1 MSDPFDD
8 FLSQALAPPRR
19 DPDRVFVAR
28 VQARVLLD
36 EALRAQQRGALHRLG
51 LQLLALLAVAAA
63 FLLLS
68 RSPEIAAFV
77 AESPAIVMA
86 ALIALFSFFIG
97 VFAGRT
103 SSGGAPSRPRRG
115 FSRT

>member
-8 FLSQALAPPRR
+8 FLSKALAPPKR

-77 AESPAIVMA
+77 AESPAIVLA
-86 ALIALFSFFIG
+86 AMIALFSLIIG
-97 VFAGRT
+97 VLAGRT
-103 SSGGAPSRPRRG
+103 GSGGALSRSGRG
-115 FSRT
+115 FSRA